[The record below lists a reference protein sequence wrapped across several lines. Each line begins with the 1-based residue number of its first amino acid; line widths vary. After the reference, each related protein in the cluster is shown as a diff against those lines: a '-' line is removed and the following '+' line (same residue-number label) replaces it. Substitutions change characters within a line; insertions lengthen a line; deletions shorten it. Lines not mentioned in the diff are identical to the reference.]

1 MLFPLL
7 YTLVTAAF
15 GGAVLR
21 LLLKQELNLGRETA
35 LGLLL
40 LLLFE
45 PLCYNVTPGYL
56 GFCLFSLACLLAY
69 WKLPTPGFLPVQEKA
84 VLITGCDSGFGHAL
98 AKYLDELG
106 FIVFAGVLFLDG
118 PGAQDLKRCGSDR
131 LTVLQMDVTN
141 SQQISEVFEYV
152 KAQLKD
158 KGLWGIV
165 NNAGILE
172 VFAEAEILP
181 MNAYKHCLEVNFL
194 GAVEVTKVFLPLLR
208 QAKGRLINVS
218 SLAGSVPIMRFAPYN
233 ASKAALSIFS
243 NTLRFELAIWG
254 VKVAIIQPSLF
265 KTGIFGT
272 NDQRNRRYMELLQQ
286 LSPEVRKDYGES
298 YLNSPKELY
307 PAVQSRI
314 TENLQPVLKDIVNA
328 LLANNPR
335 RLYTPGSGAFLIP
348 LIYHNAPTFLSDF
361 IIFKHFNKIPNIPDG
376 AKPK

>member
-84 VLITGCDSGFGHAL
+84 VLIT
-98 AKYLDELG
+98 
-106 FIVFAGVLFLDG
+106 
-118 PGAQDLKRCGSDR
+118 
-131 LTVLQMDVTN
+131 
-141 SQQISEVFEYV
+141 
-152 KAQLKD
+152 
-158 KGLWGIV
+158 GLWGIV